1 MRHISTKLCKW
12 MIGLQATASR
22 ATLGA
27 GWMIPRWNL
36 ESYDLDAAVS
46 SAIGQR
52 VLYLHPANQ
61 SIKHGLVGRS
71 ADRAFVTVD
80 RVSMDYG
87 DSLCATMYP

>member
-1 MRHISTKLCKW
+1 MRHISIKPCRW

-27 GWMIPRWNL
+27 GWIPRWNP
-36 ESYDLDAAVS
+36 ECYDLDAAVS

-52 VLYLHPANQ
+52 VLYLHPADQ
-61 SIKHGLVGRS
+61 SIRQGLVGRS